1 MIANPQLYVT
11 PEEYL
16 EWEPTQEI
24 RYEYS
29 DGEVFAMTGGSKP
42 HNRIALNLASDLNTH
57 LQDSS
62 CEVYMVDVKVKISSV
77 RSYHYPDL
85 VVTCDSRDQESNQ
98 FIQYPCLI
106 VEVLSPSTEAYDRG
120 SKFAKYRKLKTLQE
134 YVLIQSETIGVE
146 CFRRNQQGFWV
157 LYPYEKGDTFLDAIA
172 SGGNPQDRAASLTLE
187 SVNFSVSLEALY
199 RGVRFDSK

>member
-1 MIANPQLYVT
+1 MIASPQRYRMT
-11 PEEYL
+11 SQEYL
-16 EWEPTQEI
+16 EWERTQEI

-77 RSYHYPDL
+77 RSYHYPDV

-120 SKFAKYRKLKTLQE
+120 NKFAKYRKLKTLQE

-157 LYPYEKGDTFLDAIA
+157 LYP
-172 SGGNPQDRAASLTLE
+172 
-187 SVNFSVSLEALY
+187 
-199 RGVRFDSK
+199 